1 MEKAN
6 NTPASEMAKML
17 EPMQEAKAETGAFEI
32 APGIT
37 SEEMRAMFFDAESLV
52 EPPYRVWQLNSKGHR
67 YYYRFNEAGEPE
79 FYPSVT
85 TILSQTLPMSPFLLK
100 WITDKGLEEAER
112 YKGERAAYGT
122 YMHKAFEELIINRSY
137 NLDNLKNDLCA
148 YIEANRLPGDFIYY
162 ADDLKKDILAFAQF
176 VKDYDVRPYAVE
188 IALVHPRL
196 GYAGLIDM
204 PCTMLEKP
212 GSDERINAIVDFKSG
227 RKGFWEENEIQLHL
241 YKDLWNANFEN
252 MRIERVFNFAPK
264 DWRKK
269 PTYTLKEQTDSPN
282 ARKIPSLLALS
293 QIEDDKR
300 DDVFTFVTG
309 RVDLDGE
316 SDLSDNYTSMTLA
329 EVVKIRTEE
338 SAPEE
343 GKGVTEED
351 LRQEEQEIPEKPQ
364 KRAKSGGNAKGKVS
378 NAGKGKSAGNGP
390 KKAKNGAKQTESVPK
405 TRKNGPK
412 AVKSEPKESKAADL
426 LNEEV
431 EL

>member
-1 MEKAN
+1 MEKN
-6 NTPASEMAKML
+6 NTPTANLAGML
-17 EPMQEAKAETGAFEI
+17 EPMQDANTETGAFEI

-137 NLDNLKNDLCA
+137 DLDSLKTDLCA

-204 PCTMLEKP
+204 PCSMPAKP
-212 GSDERINAIVDFKSG
+212 GSEERINAIVDFKSG

-241 YKDLWNANFEN
+241 YKDLWNANFES

-282 ARKIPSLLALS
+282 AKKIPALLALS
-293 QIEDDKR
+293 QIEDKKR
-300 DDVFTFVTG
+300 DDVFTFITG

-316 SDLSDNYTSMTLA
+316 RDLSDNYTSMTLA
-329 EVVKIRTEE
+329 EVVKSRTEE
-338 SAPEE
+338 SAPE
-343 GKGVTEED
+343 
-351 LRQEEQEIPEKPQ
+351 
-364 KRAKSGGNAKGKVS
+364 A
-378 NAGKGKSAGNGP
+378 
-390 KKAKNGAKQTESVPK
+390 
-405 TRKNGPK
+405 
-412 AVKSEPKESKAADL
+412 
-426 LNEEV
+426 
-431 EL
+431 

>member
-1 MEKAN
+1 MEKTN

-17 EPMQEAKAETGAFEI
+17 EPMPEAKAETGAFEI
-32 APGIT
+32 SPGIT

-137 NLDNLKNDLCA
+137 DLDSLKTDLCA

-188 IALVHPRL
+188 IALVHPWR

-204 PCTMLEKP
+204 PCSMLAKP
-212 GSDERINAIVDFKSG
+212 GSEERINAIVDFKSG

-252 MRIERVFNFAPK
+252 VRIERVFNFAPK

-282 ARKIPSLLALS
+282 AKKIPALLALS
-293 QIEDDKR
+293 QIEDEKR
-300 DDVFTFVTG
+300 DDVFTFITG

-316 SDLSDNYTSMTLA
+316 CDLSDNYTSMTLA
-329 EVVKIRTEE
+329 EVVKSRTEE
-338 SAPEE
+338 SAPEA
-343 GKGVTEED
+343 GKGVAEDD
-351 LRQEEQEIPEKPQ
+351 LRQEEWEIPEKPK
-364 KRAKSGGNAKGKVS
+364 KRSKSAGKAKEKVS

-390 KKAKNGAKQTESVPK
+390 KKAKNEPKQTEVVPK
-405 TRKNGPK
+405 TRKSGPK
-412 AVKSEPKESKAADL
+412 AVKSEPEEAKTNDL

>member
-1 MEKAN
+1 MEKTN

-17 EPMQEAKAETGAFEI
+17 EPMPEAKAEAGAFEI

-85 TILSQTLPMSPFLLK
+85 TILSQTMPMSPFLLK

-137 NLDNLKNDLCA
+137 DFDSLKTDLCA

-188 IALVHPRL
+188 IALIHPRL

-204 PCTMLEKP
+204 PCSMLEKP
-212 GSDERINAIVDFKSG
+212 GSEERINAIVDFKSG

-241 YKDLWNANFEN
+241 YKMLWNENFPN
-252 MRIERVFNFAPK
+252 KSIGRVFNFAPK

-282 ARKIPSLLALS
+282 AKKIPALLVLS
-293 QIEDDKR
+293 QIEDKKR
-300 DDVFTFVTG
+300 DDVFTFITG

-316 SDLSDNYTSMTLA
+316 CDLSDNYISMTLA
-329 EVVKIRTEE
+329 EVVKSRTEE
-338 SAPEE
+338 SAPEA
-343 GKGVTEED
+343 GKGVTEDD
-351 LRQEEQEIPEKPQ
+351 LREEEQEMPEKPK
-364 KRAKSGGNAKGKVS
+364 KRVKSGGKDKGNVS
-378 NAGKGKSAGNGP
+378 NAGKGKSAGNGQ
-390 KKAKNGAKQTESVPK
+390 KKAKNEPKQTESVPK
-405 TRKNGPK
+405 TRKSGPK
-412 AVKSEPKESKAADL
+412 AVKSEPEEAKTNDL

-431 EL
+431 EI

>member
-1 MEKAN
+1 MEKTN

-17 EPMQEAKAETGAFEI
+17 EPVPMQDANADSGTFEI

-37 SEEMRAMFFDAESLV
+37 SEEVRAMFFDAESLV

-204 PCTMLEKP
+204 PCSMLEKP

-241 YKDLWNANFEN
+241 YKDLWNANFED

-282 ARKIPSLLALS
+282 AKKIPALLVLS
-293 QIEDDKR
+293 QIEDEKR

-316 SDLSDNYTSMTLA
+316 CDLSDNYTSMTLA
-329 EVVKIRTEE
+329 EVVKSRTEE

-343 GKGVTEED
+343 GKGVTEDD
-351 LRQEEQEIPEKPQ
+351 LRQEEQEVPEKPQ
-364 KRAKSGGNAKGKVS
+364 KRPKSGGKDKGKVS

-390 KKAKNGAKQTESVPK
+390 KRPKNEPK
-405 TRKNGPK
+405 TRKSGPK
-412 AVKSEPKESKAADL
+412 AVKSEPREAKTDDL